1 MCLRF
6 KFYSFTAKHGN
17 YFLRYRFMK
26 IAICDD
32 ELSYLDE
39 TERLLTQWADQR
51 GIDVTLYRFT
61 NGDDLIQAHQTY
73 CMDLILLDIIMPLL
87 NGMDTARELRHDHQS
102 VPIIFLTSSR
112 EYAVD
117 SYEVKAFHYL
127 MKPLES
133 DHLFR
138 VLDDFWQTTHTARES
153 FAAQTDTGFCRI
165 TLEDVDYLE
174 AQNKRVLVSLSNDT
188 DIEIRELFSK
198 CEEIFSLEKG
208 FFKCHRSYI
217 VNLNHVEQFTKTQ
230 ISTKNGTNIPISR
243 NNYAAF
249 KEAYF
254 SYMFR

>member
-1 MCLRF
+1 MIKVAF
-6 KFYSFTAKHGN
+6 
-17 YFLRYRFMK
+17 
-26 IAICDD
+26 CDD
-32 ELSYLDE
+32 DVSVLGEVSALVDQYRVERNQEIGYAAFKSPLELLAEVERGMRFDILFLD
-39 TERLLTQWADQR
+39 
-51 GIDVTLYRFT
+51 V
-61 NGDDLIQAHQTY
+61 
-73 CMDLILLDIIMPLL
+73 IMPGQ
-87 NGMDTARELRHDHQS
+87 NGISAAKEIRKYDSS
-102 VPIIFLTSSR
+102 VKIIFLTSSR

-117 SYEVKAFHYL
+117 SYDVKAFHYL

-138 VLDDFWQTTHTARES
+138 VLDDFWETTHTARES

>member
-1 MCLRF
+1 
-6 KFYSFTAKHGN
+6 
-17 YFLRYRFMK
+17 MK

-32 ELSYLDE
+32 EIQFINELE
-39 TERLLTQWADQR
+39 QLLTQWADQHR
-51 GIDVTLYRFT
+51 IDVTLYHFT

-73 CMDLILLDIIMPLL
+73 CMDLIILDIIMPLL
-87 NGMDTARELRHDHQS
+87 NGMDTARELRQDYQT

-127 MKPLES
+127 MKPIES
-133 DHLFR
+133 EHLFR
-138 VLDDFWQTTHTARES
+138 VLDDFLSSTHSSPES
-153 FAAQTDTGFCRI
+153 FTAQTGTGFCRI
-165 TLEDVDYLE
+165 TLEDIEYLE

-188 DIEIRELFSK
+188 ILEIRELFSK

-217 VNLNHVEQFTKTQ
+217 VNLNRVEQFTKTQ
-230 ISTKNGTNIPISR
+230 ISTRNGTNIPISR

>member
-6 KFYSFTAKHGN
+6 KFYGFSAKHGY
-17 YFLRYRFMK
+17 YFLRYRF
-26 IAICDD
+26 
-32 ELSYLDE
+32 E
-39 TERLLTQWADQR
+39 TERLLKQWADQR
-51 GIDVTLYRFT
+51 GIDITPYRFT

-73 CMDLILLDIIMPLL
+73 CMDLIILDIIMPLL

-138 VLDDFWQTTHTARES
+138 VLDDFWETTHTARES

-174 AQNKRVLVSLSNDT
+174 AQNNLPRL
-188 DIEIRELFSK
+188 
-198 CEEIFSLEKG
+198 
-208 FFKCHRSYI
+208 RS
-217 VNLNHVEQFTKTQ
+217 VPKT
-230 ISTKNGTNIPISR
+230 G
-243 NNYAAF
+243 
-249 KEAYF
+249 
-254 SYMFR
+254 

>member
-1 MCLRF
+1 
-6 KFYSFTAKHGN
+6 
-17 YFLRYRFMK
+17 MK

-32 ELSYLDE
+32 ELPYLEE
-39 TERLLTQWADQR
+39 TERLLKQWADQR
-51 GIDVTLYRFT
+51 GVDIALYRFS

-73 CMDLILLDIIMPLL
+73 CMDLVILDIIMPLL
-87 NGMDTARELRHDHQS
+87 NGMDTARELRQDHQS

-117 SYEVKAFHYL
+117 SYEVKALNYL
-127 MKPLES
+127 IKPLEA
-133 DHLFR
+133 DRLFD
-138 VLDDFWQTTHTARES
+138 VLDDFWETTHIAREF

-198 CEEIFSLEKG
+198 CEKIFTLEKG

>member
-1 MCLRF
+1 
-6 KFYSFTAKHGN
+6 
-17 YFLRYRFMK
+17 MK

-32 ELSYLDE
+32 ELPYLEE
-39 TERLLTQWADQR
+39 TERLLKQWADQR
-51 GIDVTLYRFT
+51 GVAITLYRFS

-73 CMDLILLDIIMPLL
+73 CMDLVILDIIMPLL
-87 NGMDTARELRHDHQS
+87 NGMDTARELRQDHQS

-117 SYEVKAFHYL
+117 SYEVKALNYL
-127 MKPLES
+127 IKPLEA
-133 DHLFR
+133 DRLFD
-138 VLDDFWQTTHTARES
+138 VLDDFWETTHTAREF

-198 CEEIFSLEKG
+198 CEKIFTLEKG